1 MLTDS
6 NFEMVFGFRSIGFRV
21 YTKKIQRKCAK
32 LIFTVRNIWEIF
44 SHYLVLAVALD
55 NSLSLRTVGM
65 SSNYYN
71 RY

>member
-21 YTKKIQRKCAK
+21 YTKKI
-32 LIFTVRNIWEIF
+32 
-44 SHYLVLAVALD
+44 LD
-55 NSLSLRTVGM
+55 YGLRTVGM